1 MRVRRWLGNLLAVGL
16 AAGMSVLVAEIALRL
31 LGVRYPA
38 FYVVDSQRGYG
49 LRPGARGLWTRE
61 GRGSVSIN
69 RAGFRGPLPAR
80 MPPEGS
86 LRIAVLGDSFTEALQ
101 VDRQQTWLQQLQA
114 RMNALPTCELRGGR
128 QVEVLNFGVGGYGT
142 GQQLLTWRHQARRYR
157 PDLVLLAL
165 YPGNDFTDNEPIAR
179 TDRPVFSLD
188 AEGRLT
194 VDDRFRHTPGHRFR
208 SSPAGRLLDALINHS
223 RVLQLLNEAKNRF
236 SGLVRAGSGPAGAAA
251 ATAPPPPPEA
261 SEQAWAV
268 TAALLRTLKQDVE
281 ASGARLLVIS
291 TSSPDQLWPDGAQR
305 PADPFR
311 QERRLS
317 ALLSDADIDHLLL
330 GPPLQRQVDAE
341 GLVLHGFPGQQ
352 PGQGHWNEEGH
363 RRAAALIAPWLCAQ

>member
-1 MRVRRWLGNLLAVGL
+1 MRGKRWLGHLLAVGL
-16 AAGMSVLVAEIALRL
+16 AAGISVSAAEIALRL

-69 RAGFRGPLPAR
+69 SDGFRGPLPAR
-80 MPPEGS
+80 TPPEGT

-101 VDRQQTWLQQLQA
+101 VDQQQTWLQRLQA
-114 RMNALPTCELRGGR
+114 RMNEAPTCGIRQGR

-142 GQQLLTWRHQARRYR
+142 GQQLLTWRQQARRYR
-157 PDLVLLAL
+157 PDVVLLAL

-179 TDRPVFSLD
+179 ADRPVFSLD
-188 AEGRLT
+188 ADGHLVR
-194 VDDRFRHTPGHRFR
+194 DDRFRQTFSHRFR
-208 SSPAGRLLDALINHS
+208 TSPAGRLLDALINHS

-236 SGLVRAGSGPAGAAA
+236 GGLARAGSDAGTDAPAA
-251 ATAPPPPPEA
+251 APPPPPQA

-268 TAALLRTLKQDVE
+268 TAALLRTLEQDVE

-291 TSSPDQLWPDGAQR
+291 TSSPDQLWPVKDQR
-305 PADPFR
+305 PGDPFR

-317 ALLSDADIDHLLL
+317 ALLSDLGIDHLLL
-330 GPPLQRQVDAE
+330 GPPLQRQVDGE
-341 GLVLHGFPGQQ
+341 GLVLHGFAGQQ

-363 RRAAALIAPWLCAQ
+363 HRAAALIAPWLCAQ